1 MIVKV
6 QRSLTDPPSI
16 LVYDKPRESF
26 ADGMITH
33 VHLIFA
39 QLPMSP
45 GDIAALLGEDLKG
58 YFEMRLVPSR
68 ALGECQIEIGD
79 RVPDEDW

>member
-1 MIVKV
+1 VIVKV
-6 QRSLTDPPSI
+6 QRSLTNPPSI
-16 LVYDKPRESF
+16 LVYDEPKESL

-33 VHLIFA
+33 VHEIFA

-45 GDIAALLGEDLKG
+45 GDIARILGDDLKG
-58 YFEMRLVPSR
+58 YFEATLVRYGATDST
-68 ALGECQIEIGD
+68 IEIGD